1 MKRIPK
7 GDSMNLEITD
17 QERQFL
23 LEWLEEKQR
32 HMIHEINHT
41 DTMDFEALL
50 KKELAV
56 LEELMR
62 RINHLD
68 PAEATS

>member
-1 MKRIPK
+1 
-7 GDSMNLEITD
+7 MNLEITD

-23 LEWLEEKQR
+23 LELLEEKQK
-32 HMIHEINHT
+32 HMIHQINHT

-62 RINHLD
+62 RIKQLD
-68 PAEATS
+68 PAAPAS